1 MTRSTLFA
9 AAALLAFAAPAHA
22 EWTAAN
28 AAVAQAAKNP
38 RVAAA
43 LDAATRV
50 DNSVVTGDKAAFL
63 SIFTPETRVNNP
75 GNIMS
80 DRAMVERIFAS
91 GAISYEYLRR
101 SIEYAAP
108 RRDDEVVLMGQ
119 ETLKPRAGAPNAG
132 KIVRRRFTDLWRLDN
147 GTWKLSLRQ
156 ATIISV
162 EAAEAT
168 PVVRRPQR

>member
-1 MTRSTLFA
+1 MTRLTLFA
-9 AAALLAFAAPAHA
+9 AAALVALPTPAHA

-28 AAVAQAAKNP
+28 PTVTEAAKNP
-38 RVAAA
+38 LVAAA
-43 LDAATRV
+43 LEAATRV
-50 DNSVVTGDKAAFL
+50 DTAVVAGDKAAFL
-63 SIFTPETRVNNP
+63 GIFTPETRVNNP

-80 DRAMVERIFAS
+80 DRATVERIFDS

-108 RRDDEVVLMGQ
+108 RRDDEVVLMGE

-132 KIVRRRFTDLWRLDN
+132 KVVRRRFTDLWRLHD

-156 ATIISV
+156 ATIIAV
-162 EAAEAT
+162 EELDAT
-168 PVVRRPQR
+168 PVMK